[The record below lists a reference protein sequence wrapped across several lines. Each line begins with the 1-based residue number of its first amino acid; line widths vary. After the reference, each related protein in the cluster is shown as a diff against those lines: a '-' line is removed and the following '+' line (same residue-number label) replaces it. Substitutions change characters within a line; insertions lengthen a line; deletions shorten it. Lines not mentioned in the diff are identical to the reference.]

1 MNFANITLGGLL
13 SSNNETIKRNA
24 FSILK
29 QLQKE
34 RDATL
39 AKCRHGV
46 YRFEN
51 LPTCREC
58 THQERN
64 AQYKK

>member
-1 MNFANITLGGLL
+1 MNFTYYTLGEAL

-34 RDATL
+34 RDKQAHCDHNIDYS
-39 AKCRHGV
+39 AISNPCRKCGI
-46 YRFEN
+46 
-51 LPTCREC
+51 LT
-58 THQERN
+58 
-64 AQYKK
+64 A